1 MTDLKNKIIYM
12 DSEPIDSLLVYEMV
26 KEILDF
32 PITDEQWIVIDK
44 AMETYWNSH
53 LPGTIISNEDNA
65 SEIYENC
72 IRERILISYDRIFK
86 ITEAIW
92 ESLEILGYLNK
103 S

>member
-44 AMETYWNSH
+44 AMENYWNRH

-65 SEIYENC
+65 SEIYEHC
-72 IRERILISYDRIFK
+72 IRERILISYDRIVI

-92 ESLEILGYLNK
+92 DSLEILGYLSK